1 MQEWLETTNNT
12 VVLWSD
18 LDSERVS
25 IENNLKKLK
34 VILLFVIHLELIP
47 QIIRSVLL
55 RAGLGT
61 EFTQREVQS

>member
-1 MQEWLETTNNT
+1 MQEWLEATNNT

-34 VILLFVIHLELIP
+34 VILFSLSRLKLIP
-47 QIIRSVLL
+47 
-55 RAGLGT
+55 
-61 EFTQREVQS
+61 